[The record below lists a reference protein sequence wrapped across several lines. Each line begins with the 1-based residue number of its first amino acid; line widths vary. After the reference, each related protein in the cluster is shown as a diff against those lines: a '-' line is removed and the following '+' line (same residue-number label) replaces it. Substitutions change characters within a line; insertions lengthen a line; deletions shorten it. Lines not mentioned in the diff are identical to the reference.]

1 VRGGFFGALEG
12 CFAGNF
18 WGGSK
23 ARMGGFTAKF
33 RGFWVGQGCDAA
45 IQHTA
50 DMGGATGR
58 KKFLKIFR
66 KGRKT

>member
-1 VRGGFFGALEG
+1 MGR
-12 CFAGNF
+12 FA
-18 WGGSK
+18 
-23 ARMGGFTAKF
+23 AEF

-58 KKFLKIFR
+58 KKFLKIFK
-66 KGRKT
+66 KGVKNPKIGVLEVPGGGPSAPYIGCAR